1 MRGAARSHG
10 TRLFAAATV
19 FAVASLPVAGPCPAA
34 WAGGGDAKAA
44 GELISFNRAPG
55 VRVLDRN
62 GNLLAIDGANYG
74 RVVPRKELPKH
85 LVDAL
90 ISTEDR
96 RFFSHNGIDPRAI
109 ARAAM
114 KNLMNLRVVE
124 GASTISQQV
133 VKNVYFPKAERTVW
147 EKLKET
153 EMALEIEQSLSKDE
167 ILFVYFN
174 RVYFGKGAWGI
185 EAAAQTYFGKPAKA
199 LSVYESALLV
209 GSLRAPS
216 RWNVIQNPEK
226 ARANADRVIDKMVE
240 EERLTPAA
248 AKRAKQEKVKVV
260 QPRRATAPYFVQWVV
275 AETKPLRADVG
286 GTATLKTTLDPRL
299 QRIAEAQLEK
309 ALATEGKRA
318 NASQGAAVVMTPDG
332 EILAMVGGRDYRT
345 SQVNRALA
353 IRQPGSAFKLFVFLD
368 ALERGLKPTDRVLDE
383 PIRNKTIRNFNN
395 SYRGEIT
402 LAEALAY
409 SSNVAAVRLADGRD
423 ASIIKLA
430 RRLGVT
436 SPLAAGDR
444 LALGTNGM
452 RLLELTAAYAALPGN
467 GNRVAPTAAVE
478 LRDETGRIILRQQPP
493 EPAERVLQPKI
504 AKAMRAM
511 LNGVIT
517 MEEGTGRLIR
527 PIPFW
532 AAGKTGTSNDYRDAL
547 FVGFS
552 EQYVVGVWLGN
563 DDNERMKSVTGGGLP
578 VKIWKG
584 IMVDAVNRQ
593 SRVAGFQNNA
603 APSAIAYGS
612 DATR

>member
-1 MRGAARSHG
+1 MRGAARPYQ
-10 TRLFAAATV
+10 TWLFAAVA
-19 FAVASLPVAGPCPAA
+19 ALSVASFAATTPA
-34 WAGGGDAKAA
+34 WADSDAKAA
-44 GELISFNRAPG
+44 DGLVSLNRVPG

-62 GNLLAIDGANYG
+62 GNLLAIEGANYG
-74 RVVPRKELPKH
+74 HVVPRKELPQH
-85 LVDAL
+85 LVNAL
-90 ISTEDR
+90 ISAEDR

-109 ARAAM
+109 ARAAVR
-114 KNLMNLRVVE
+114 NLMSLRVVE

-147 EKLKET
+147 EKLKES

-216 RWNVIQNPEK
+216 RWNILQNLEK
-226 ARANADRVIDKMVE
+226 ARANADRVVDKMVE
-240 EERLTPAA
+240 EGRLTAA
-248 AKRAKQEKVKVV
+248 AARRAKQEKVKVV
-260 QPRRATAPYFVQWVV
+260 QPRSPGAPYFVQWIA
-275 AETKPLRADVG
+275 AETKPLRADAG

-299 QRIAEAQLEK
+299 QRIAEAQLGK
-309 ALATEGKRA
+309 TLTADGKRA
-318 NASQGAAVVMTPDG
+318 NASEGAAVVMTPEG

-345 SQVNRALA
+345 SQVNRVLA
-353 IRQPGSAFKLFVFLD
+353 TRQPGSAFKIFVYLD

-383 PIRNKTIRNFNN
+383 PIRNKPIRNFNN

-409 SSNVAAVRLADGRD
+409 SSNVAAVRLAAGRD
-423 ASIIKLA
+423 ASIVKLA
-430 RRLGVT
+430 QRLGVT
-436 SPLAAGDR
+436 SPLAMGDR

-452 RLLELTAAYAALPGN
+452 KLLELTAAYAALAGD
-467 GNRVAPTAAVE
+467 GDRVTPTAALE
-478 LRDETGRIILRQQPP
+478 LRDETGRIIFRRQ
-493 EPAERVLQPKI
+493 PAAAAPGERVLQPKV
-504 AKAMRAM
+504 AEAMRTM

-517 MEEGTGRLIR
+517 LQEGTGRLIR

-552 EQYVVGVWLGN
+552 DRYVTAVWLGN
-563 DDNERMKSVTGGGLP
+563 DDNRQMKGVTGGGLP
-578 VKIWKG
+578 AKIWKG
-584 IMVDAVNRQ
+584 IMVDAVRNQPRLGPA
-593 SRVAGFQNNA
+593 STMASYKS
-603 APSAIAYGS
+603 SAIH
-612 DATR
+612 

>member
-1 MRGAARSHG
+1 MMRGAARPYQ
-10 TRLFAAATV
+10 TWLFAAVA
-19 FAVASLPVAGPCPAA
+19 ALSVASFAATTPA
-34 WAGGGDAKAA
+34 WADSGGKAA
-44 GELISFNRAPG
+44 DGLVSLNRVPG

-62 GNLLAIDGANYG
+62 GNLLAIEGANYG
-74 RVVPRKELPKH
+74 HVVPRKELPQH
-85 LVDAL
+85 LVNAL
-90 ISTEDR
+90 ISAEDR

-109 ARAAM
+109 ARAAVR
-114 KNLMNLRVVE
+114 NLMSLRVVE

-147 EKLKET
+147 EKLKES

-216 RWNVIQNPEK
+216 RWNILQNPEK
-226 ARANADRVIDKMVE
+226 ARANADRVVDKMVE
-240 EERLTPAA
+240 EGRLTAA
-248 AKRAKQEKVKVV
+248 AARRAKQEKVKVV
-260 QPRRATAPYFVQWVV
+260 QPRSPGAPYFVQWIA
-275 AETKPLRADVG
+275 AETKPLRADAG

-299 QRIAEAQLEK
+299 QRIAEAQLGK
-309 ALATEGKRA
+309 TLTADGKRA
-318 NASQGAAVVMTPDG
+318 NASEGAAVVMTPEG

-345 SQVNRALA
+345 SQVNRVLA
-353 IRQPGSAFKLFVFLD
+353 TRQPGSAFKIFVYLD

-383 PIRNKTIRNFNN
+383 PIRNKPIRNFNN

-409 SSNVAAVRLADGRD
+409 SSNVAAVRLAAGRD
-423 ASIIKLA
+423 ASIVKLA

-436 SPLAAGDR
+436 SPLAMGDR

-452 RLLELTAAYAALPGN
+452 KLLELTAAYAALAGD
-467 GNRVAPTAAVE
+467 GDRVTPTAALE
-478 LRDETGRIILRQQPP
+478 LRDETGRIIFRRQ
-493 EPAERVLQPKI
+493 PAAAAPGERVLQPKV
-504 AKAMRAM
+504 AEAMRTM

-517 MEEGTGRLIR
+517 LQEGTGRLIR

-552 EQYVVGVWLGN
+552 DRYVTAVWLGN
-563 DDNERMKSVTGGGLP
+563 DDNRQMKGVTGGGLP
-578 VKIWKG
+578 AKIWKG
-584 IMVDAVNRQ
+584 IMVDAVRNQPRLGPA
-593 SRVAGFQNNA
+593 STMASYKS
-603 APSAIAYGS
+603 SAIH
-612 DATR
+612 